1 MSKGMIAG
9 YIRVSTDEQKIHG
22 ISIDSQEA
30 ALRQFAID
38 NEYDIE
44 IYSDAGISAQ
54 ISYKKR
60 PALLRMIADCKAGK
74 IQLICVTK
82 LDRFFRSVKDYYKV
96 FDQISTPW
104 RAIWE
109 DYETETAN
117 GQFKVNLFLSLAEM
131 ESKRT
136 GERIRAV
143 NQYKRDLGEY
153 VGNLPFGYKWEH
165 EGKKKR
171 IVKDDNAPIVDMI
184 IDVYKRTLS
193 LSATHQDLK
202 AAGYGSVSKY
212 IIKNIVSNDF
222 YCGIANQEQFEAYIA
237 PEDIELLHTAS
248 NRHTRAPKEKHFTYL
263 FTGLLK
269 CPKCGC
275 NMLCVNRKDSRKEG
289 RRYIYYRCSRSF
301 QYQCNY
307 GLIAETTI
315 ERLLMSK
322 IDSIIAPAPQIKA
335 IKPKGDKDIAKQI
348 NSLKSRLKRLADMYE
363 MGDIEK
369 GDYIEKRD
377 GIKLEII
384 RMESIQEPSENIPQ
398 LPTDWRGI
406 YFDLDKEHKKVFW
419 QKIIK
424 NAVISED
431 KENIDIIFL

>member
-153 VGNLPFGYKWEH
+153 VGNLPLAING
-165 EGKKKR
+165 
-171 IVKDDNAPIVDMI
+171 N
-184 IDVYKRTLS
+184 T
-193 LSATHQDLK
+193 K
-202 AAGYGSVSKY
+202 ARRS
-212 IIKNIVSNDF
+212 
-222 YCGIANQEQFEAYIA
+222 
-237 PEDIELLHTAS
+237 EL
-248 NRHTRAPKEKHFTYL
+248 
-263 FTGLLK
+263 
-269 CPKCGC
+269 
-275 NMLCVNRKDSRKEG
+275 
-289 RRYIYYRCSRSF
+289 
-301 QYQCNY
+301 
-307 GLIAETTI
+307 
-315 ERLLMSK
+315 
-322 IDSIIAPAPQIKA
+322 
-335 IKPKGDKDIAKQI
+335 
-348 NSLKSRLKRLADMYE
+348 
-363 MGDIEK
+363 
-369 GDYIEKRD
+369 
-377 GIKLEII
+377 
-384 RMESIQEPSENIPQ
+384 
-398 LPTDWRGI
+398 
-406 YFDLDKEHKKVFW
+406 
-419 QKIIK
+419 
-424 NAVISED
+424 
-431 KENIDIIFL
+431 

>member
-1 MSKGMIAG
+1 MKGTIAG

-22 ISIDSQEA
+22 LSIDSQEA
-30 ALRQFAID
+30 ALRQYAKD
-38 NEYDIE
+38 NGYNIE
-44 IYSDAGISAQ
+44 IYSDAGISAH

-60 PALLRMIADCKAGK
+60 KELLNMIEDCKAGK

-109 DYETETAN
+109 DYETETSA

-131 ESKRT
+131 ESGRT

-143 NQYKRDLGEY
+143 NQYKRDKGEY

-165 EGKKKR
+165 QGKIKH
-171 IVKDDNAPIVDMI
+171 IAKDENAPIIDMI
-184 IDVYKRTLS
+184 IDIYKRTLS
-193 LSATHQDLK
+193 LSFTYQELK
-202 AAGYGSVSKY
+202 SAGYGHISKY
-212 IIKNIVSNDF
+212 IIKNVLTNDF

-237 PEDIELLHTAS
+237 PEDVEMIHAAA
-248 NRHTRAPKEKHFTYL
+248 NRHTRAPKEKKYTYL

-275 NMLCVNRKDSRKEG
+275 NMLCVNRKDNRKEG

-301 QYQCNY
+301 QYQCDY
-307 GLIAETTI
+307 GIIAETTV
-315 ERLLMSK
+315 ENLLMNK
-322 IDSIIAPAPQIKA
+322 IDSVISPAPPARVTNSKA
-335 IKPKGDKDIAKQI
+335 DKDNAKQI
-348 NSLKSRLKRLADMYE
+348 SALKSRLKRLADMYE

-369 GDYIEKRD
+369 DSYIAKRD
-377 GIKLEII
+377 EIKLEMI
-384 RMESIQEPSENIPQ
+384 RIESMQKTSVKLPQ
-398 LPTDWRGI
+398 LPKEWREI
-406 YFDLDKEHKKVFW
+406 YADLDKEHKKVFW
-419 QKIIK
+419 QKIID
-424 NAVISED
+424 NAVISKD
-431 KENIDIIFL
+431 KKSVDIIFL